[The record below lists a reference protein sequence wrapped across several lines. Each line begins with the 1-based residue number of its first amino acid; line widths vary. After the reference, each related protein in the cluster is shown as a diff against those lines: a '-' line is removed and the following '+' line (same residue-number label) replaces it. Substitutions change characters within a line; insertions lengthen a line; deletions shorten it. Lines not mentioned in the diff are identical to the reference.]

1 MPAVDIAIDIG
12 GTKTLVSAF
21 NDKEQEPYESEEFST
36 RQAEGVDSFF
46 ERLSNICLRMKGSG
60 YVNRWGLCTAGAVS
74 PEKGNLVWSPNLGW
88 KDVEL
93 FRRASPFLGTEG
105 VIENDC
111 NAAAFGEWAFR
122 KDIESLIYVT
132 VSTGIG
138 MGMVVRGKILRGA
151 NNAAGEIGHTVV
163 NPDGPLCTCGR
174 RGCLQAISGGRGLEN
189 RVRDSLGIEITTRKI
204 MDRAQ
209 LNEPLFKELIIEAS
223 ETLGRF
229 LCNLIDSLDPAV
241 LVVGGSLGKNR
252 YYFDRI
258 LKTIEENY
266 YRIPGKKAKV
276 ELSSIE
282 PNPNIIGILSLSRRT
297 YKD

>member
-1 MPAVDIAIDIG
+1 MPAVDIAIDVG

-21 NDKEQEPYESEEFST
+21 NEKEAEPYSSEEFLT
-36 RQAEGVDSFF
+36 RPAEGIDSFF
-46 ERLSNICLRMKGSG
+46 ERLSNICLRVKGSRNI
-60 YVNRWGLCTAGAVS
+60 NRWGLCTAGAVS
-74 PEKGNLVWSPNLGW
+74 PEKGKLIWSPNLGW

-93 FRRASPFLGTEG
+93 FRRASSFLGTEG

-111 NAAAFGEWAFR
+111 NAAAFEEWAFR

-151 NNAAGEIGHTVV
+151 SNAAGEIGHTIVKR
-163 NPDGPLCTCGR
+163 NGPLCTCGR
-174 RGCLQAISGGRGLEN
+174 RGCLQAISGGRGLEIRAN
-189 RVRDSLGIEITTRKI
+189 DSLGIEIGTKEI
-204 MDRAQ
+204 IDRAE
-209 LNEPLFKELIIEAS
+209 LNEPIFKEMITEAS

-229 LCNLIDSLDPAV
+229 LCNLIDSLDPSV
-241 LVVGGSLGKNR
+241 LVIGGSLGKNR

-266 YRIPGKKAKV
+266 YRVPGKKVKI

-282 PNPNIIGILSLSRRT
+282 PNPNILGILSLSRKT
-297 YKD
+297 HKD

>member
-1 MPAVDIAIDIG
+1 MSAVDIAIDIG

>member
-12 GTKTLVSAF
+12 GTKTLVSVF
-21 NDKEQEPYESEEFST
+21 GDSEQEPYSSEEFPT
-36 RQAEGVDSFF
+36 RPAEGIDSFF
-46 ERLSNICLRMKGSG
+46 ERLSDICLRMKGNRNI
-60 YVNRWGLCTAGAVS
+60 NRWGLCTAGVVS
-74 PEKGNLVWSPNLGW
+74 PEKGNLIWSPNLGW

-93 FRRASPFLGTEG
+93 FRRASSFLDTKG
-105 VIENDC
+105 VVENDC

-138 MGMVVRGKILRGA
+138 MGIVARGKVLRGA
-151 NNAAGEIGHTVV
+151 NNAAGEVGHTIVK
-163 NPDGPLCTCGR
+163 PDGPTCTCGR

-189 RVRDSLGIEITTRKI
+189 RAHDLLGIEISTKEI
-204 MDRAQ
+204 IDRAQ
-209 LNEPLFKELIIEAS
+209 LNEPLFKEMITEAS

-229 LCNLIDSLDPAV
+229 LCNLIDSLDPSV
-241 LVVGGSLGKNR
+241 LVIGGSLGKNQ

-258 LKTIEENY
+258 LKVIEENR
-266 YRIPGKKAKV
+266 YRIPGKKVKV
-276 ELSSIE
+276 ELSSMK

-297 YKD
+297 HKD

>member
-12 GTKTLVSAF
+12 GTKTLVSVF
-21 NDKEQEPYESEEFST
+21 GDSKQEAYESEEFST
-36 RQAEGVDSFF
+36 RPAEGIDSFF
-46 ERLSNICLRMKGSG
+46 ERLSDVCLHMKGRRD
-60 YVNRWGLCTAGAVS
+60 VNRWGLCTAGAVS
-74 PEKGNLVWSPNLGW
+74 PEKGNLIWSPNLKW

-93 FRRASPFLGTEG
+93 FRRASSFLGTKG

-111 NAAAFGEWAFR
+111 NAAAFGEWTFR

-138 MGMVVRGKILRGA
+138 MGMVVQGKILRGA
-151 NNAAGEIGHTVV
+151 NNAAGEIGHTIVK
-163 NPDGPLCTCGR
+163 PDGPTCTCGR
-174 RGCLQAISGGRGLEN
+174 RGCLQAISGGRGLEI
-189 RVRDSLGIEITTRKI
+189 RAHDLLGIEVSTKEII
-204 MDRAQ
+204 DRAQ
-209 LNEPLFKELIIEAS
+209 LNEPLFKEMITEAS

-229 LCNLIDSLDPAV
+229 LCNLIDSLDPSV
-241 LVVGGSLGKNR
+241 LVIGGSLGKNQ

-258 LKTIEENY
+258 LKTFEENY
-266 YRIPGKKAKV
+266 YRIPGKKVKV
-276 ELSSIE
+276 ELSSVE

>member
-12 GTKTLVSAF
+12 GTKTLVSVF
-21 NDKEQEPYESEEFST
+21 GDSEQEACETEEFST
-36 RQAEGVDSFF
+36 QPAEGVDGFF
-46 ERLSNICLRMKGSG
+46 ERLSDVCLRMKGNRNI
-60 YVNRWGLCTAGAVS
+60 NRWGLCTAGVVS
-74 PEKGNLVWSPNLGW
+74 PENGNLIWSPNLKW

-93 FRRASPFLGTEG
+93 FRRASSFLGTKG

-111 NAAAFGEWAFR
+111 NAAAFGEWTFR

-138 MGMVVRGKILRGA
+138 MGMVVQGKILRGA
-151 NNAAGEIGHTVV
+151 NNAAGEIGHTIVK
-163 NPDGPLCTCGR
+163 PDGPTCTCGR
-174 RGCLQAISGGRGLEN
+174 RGCLQAISGGRGLEI
-189 RVRDSLGIEITTRKI
+189 RAHDLLGIEVSTKEII
-204 MDRAQ
+204 DRAQ
-209 LNEPLFKELIIEAS
+209 LNEPLFKEMITEAS

-229 LCNLIDSLDPAV
+229 LCNLIDSLDPSV
-241 LVVGGSLGKNR
+241 LVIGGSLGKNQ

-258 LKTIEENY
+258 LKTFEENY
-266 YRIPGKKAKV
+266 YRIPGKKVKV
-276 ELSSIE
+276 ELSSVE

>member
-21 NDKEQEPYESEEFST
+21 YDKEVEPYESEEFST
-36 RQAEGVDSFF
+36 KPAEGVDGFF
-46 ERLSNICLRMKGSG
+46 ERLSDVCLRLKRSR

-74 PEKGNLVWSPNLGW
+74 QEKGRLIWSPNLGW

-93 FRRASPFLGTEG
+93 FRKTSSFLGTKG
-105 VIENDC
+105 VVENDC

-138 MGMVVRGKILRGA
+138 MGMVVRGKVFRGA
-151 NNAAGEIGHTVV
+151 NSAAGEIGHTIVK
-163 NPDGPLCTCGR
+163 PDGPTCTCGR

-189 RVRDSLGIEITTRKI
+189 RVHDLLGIEVSTKEII
-204 MDRAQ
+204 DRAH
-209 LNEPLFKELIIEAS
+209 LNEPVFKKMITEAS
-223 ETLGRF
+223 ETLGHF
-229 LCNLIDSLDPAV
+229 LCNLIDSLDPSV
-241 LVVGGSLGKNR
+241 LVIGGSLGKNW

-258 LKTIEENY
+258 LKTFEENY
-266 YRIPGKKAKV
+266 YRIPGKKVKV
-276 ELSSIE
+276 ELSSMK
-282 PNPNIIGILSLSRRT
+282 PNPNIIGVLSLSRRT
-297 YKD
+297 HKD